1 LSHTAKYQ
9 SAVGLHYGSEMTK
22 YINYFKQHYL
32 SCKLQLMLEIHVR
45 EFTQEEEEEIYLAQT
60 QQIKCKYKSYTIQ
73 LSRVTGKPEGQL
85 CRPP

>member
-1 LSHTAKYQ
+1 MSYSYCLNITLDTQ
-9 SAVGLHYGSEMTK
+9 SLYHN
-22 YINYFKQHYL
+22 I
-32 SCKLQLMLEIHVR
+32 LQE
-45 EFTQEEEEEIYLAQT
+45 EEEEEEIYLAQT

>member
-1 LSHTAKYQ
+1 MMMMMNR
-9 SAVGLHYGSEMTK
+9 SERVVCDTTWQPRFRVSDNL
-22 YINYFKQHYL
+22 Y
-32 SCKLQLMLEIHVR
+32 E
-45 EFTQEEEEEIYLAQT
+45 EEEEEEIYLAQT

>member
-1 LSHTAKYQ
+1 MPSV
-9 SAVGLHYGSEMTK
+9 SGSGPAAAADDDE
-22 YINYFKQHYL
+22 
-32 SCKLQLMLEIHVR
+32 
-45 EFTQEEEEEIYLAQT
+45 EEEEEIYLAQT